1 MTTVEPTLETGYV
14 YSEESTIQLMP
25 WGVVWDFM
33 SNYASLY
40 AKNHATKRMKIKDS
54 RIQLAQDI
62 AAYDL
67 SAFRFGNPQHVFLD
81 IAGRADGI
89 PDNIDTRT
97 IIVDSDDDSSYCKNE
112 SHHSDLKSGKDEIIE
127 PPPVN
132 RQCNRMSLF
141 GQTNNAHAKVTNA
154 TQNE

>member
-25 WGVVWDFM
+25 WGVVWDFI
-33 SNYASLY
+33 SFCTSLY
-40 AKNHATKRMKIKDS
+40 AKNHATKGMKIKDS
-54 RIQLAQDI
+54 RIQLAQEI

-67 SAFRFGNPQHVFLD
+67 SAFRFGNLQHVLLD
-81 IAGRADGI
+81 IDGRANGI

-112 SHHSDLKSGKDEIIE
+112 SHLSDLD
-127 PPPVN
+127 
-132 RQCNRMSLF
+132 R
-141 GQTNNAHAKVTNA
+141 
-154 TQNE
+154 